1 MRVLIIRLSSFGDIL
16 QTLPAVDALASSGAT
31 VGYLTK
37 PAFSP
42 LLRNNP
48 HVNRVIE
55 LDGKG
60 ALPQLL
66 STAWK
71 IHHLNYTHIYD
82 AHNNLRSLILK
93 TLLFLLS
100 LFFRNTKYTFLTR
113 SKNRWK
119 RFLFFKLRRPVFKM
133 PFRGA
138 ESFLTP
144 IEQWGIYAKNK
155 NTQHLFLKSPTAEP
169 QLTKTPWPTT
179 AFVALAPSA
188 AWENKR
194 WPVEYWKTLVA
205 SLPQYQF
212 VILGG
217 PEDSFCEDIHEA
229 SPKNTVNLAGKLTL
243 LESCAAIE
251 SAQALVS
258 ADTGL
263 LHASDQLNKKNIA
276 LIGPTAFGY
285 PYNASSVIL
294 ETQLYCKPCSKDGR
308 DPCVNPV
315 FQKCMKEIS
324 PKTVA
329 THLIQLLGDAR

>member
-16 QTLPAVDALASSGAT
+16 QTLPAVDALASNGAT

-37 PAFSP
+37 SAFSP

-48 HVNRVIE
+48 NVNRVIE

-60 ALPQLL
+60 TLPQLMT
-66 STAWK
+66 TAWK
-71 IHHLNYTHIYD
+71 IHKLNYTHIYD
-82 AHNNLRSLILK
+82 AHNNLRSIIFK
-93 TLLFLLS
+93 TFLFLLS
-100 LFFRNTKYTFLTR
+100 LFFGKTKYIFLTR

-144 IEQWGIYAKNK
+144 IERWGISPKNK
-155 NTQHLFLKSPTAEP
+155 NTKQLFLKSPSAEA
-169 QLTKTPWPTT
+169 QLTKTLWPST

-194 WPVEYWKTLVA
+194 WPIEYWKILVT

-217 PEDSFCEDIHEA
+217 PEDSFCEEIHQA
-229 SPKNTVNLAGKLTL
+229 SPKNTVNLAGKLSL
-243 LESCAAIE
+243 LESCAAVE
-251 SAQALVS
+251 CSQALVS

-263 LHASDQLNKKNIA
+263 LHAADQLHKKNIA

-285 PYNASSVIL
+285 PYNESSIII
-294 ETQLYCKPCSKDGR
+294 ETTLYCKPCSKDGR
-308 DPCVNPV
+308 NPCVNPV
-315 FQKCMKEIS
+315 FQKCMKDIS

-329 THLIQLLGDAR
+329 ATLVQVLGDAR